1 MEKQFLSLTVHIILD
16 IDNSYGDKEMILE
29 FQFLTWV
36 IGALLAWLL

>member
-16 IDNSYGDKEMILE
+16 TDNSYGDKETILE

-36 IGALLAWLL
+36 VGALLACLL